1 MDSLEILLAI
11 LVWLLVVGAALM
23 RVPGG
28 GIRSL
33 IAPWLALTALTLAVE
48 FIFLFIATYGLLFSL
63 GEGAATVGVVI
74 SVIVLAATPV
84 VWALVLRRRAR
95 NAAAR
100 NAAARNAAAPDG
112 APAHI

>member
-1 MDSLEILLAI
+1 LTAWRSCSRSRLAPRRR
-11 LVWLLVVGAALM
+11 GAHA
-23 RVPGG
+23 RARG

-63 GEGAATVGVVI
+63 GEGAATVGVVV

>member
-28 GIRSL
+28 SLRSL
-33 IAPWLALTALTLAVE
+33 IAPWLALTVLTLAVE

-63 GEGAATVGVVI
+63 GEGAATVGVVV

-84 VWALVLRRRAR
+84 VWAVVLRRRAHR
-95 NAAAR
+95 AAAHDAAAHNAAA
-100 NAAARNAAAPDG
+100 
-112 APAHI
+112 HV